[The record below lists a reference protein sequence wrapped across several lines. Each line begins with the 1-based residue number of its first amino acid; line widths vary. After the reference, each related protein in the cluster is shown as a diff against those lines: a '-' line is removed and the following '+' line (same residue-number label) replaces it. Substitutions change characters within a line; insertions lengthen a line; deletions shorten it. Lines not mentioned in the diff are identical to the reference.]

1 MRGRESGCDPEA
13 RRRGS
18 VTRAVFLGTPAF
30 AVPSLEALDRL
41 RDRGVLELVGV
52 VTQPDRAG
60 DRGRLSVPA
69 VKARALALGV
79 PVLQPARI
87 DEPALNEL
95 MSLHPQLLVWAAYGN
110 RLPRTLLAS
119 VNGRAVNV
127 HASLLPRWRGAAPIA
142 HAILAGDR
150 ETGITLM
157 EGTAA
162 LDEGPILAQE
172 RTPIGAAETAGELTT
187 RLSLLGAQLLER
199 ELPRYIAGELQGVPQ
214 DGSQATLARKLL
226 SKDGKLD
233 LARPA
238 DELARRV
245 RAFTPEPGAWTTLRG
260 ERLVVAGASVSG
272 GTPKEHG
279 VLEIHD
285 GQPEV
290 AAGAG
295 WLRLELVRPAGK
307 RTMRGADWARGL
319 RGAEGSRL
327 PS

>member
-1 MRGRESGCDPEA
+1 M
-13 RRRGS
+13 
-18 VTRAVFLGTPAF
+18 FLGTPAF
-30 AVPSLEALDRL
+30 AVPSLEAVDRL
-41 RDRGVLELVGV
+41 CDRGSLELAAV

-69 VKARALALGV
+69 VKARALAFGV

-87 DEPALNEL
+87 DEAALREIT
-95 MSLHPQLLVWAAYGN
+95 SLRPELLVWAAYGN
-110 RLPRTLLAS
+110 RIPGALLDA

-142 HAILAGDR
+142 HAILAGDQ
-150 ETGITLM
+150 ETGVTLM

-172 RTPIGAAETAGELTT
+172 RTPIGEAESAGDLTR
-187 RLSLLGAQLLER
+187 RLALLGAALLER
-199 ELPRYIAGELQGVPQ
+199 ELPHYIAGELQATPQ
-214 DGSQATLARKLL
+214 EGSLATLALKLT
-226 SKDGKLD
+226 SRDGELD
-233 LARPA
+233 FARPA
-238 DELARRV
+238 EELARRV
-245 RAFTPEPGAWTTLRG
+245 RGLTPEPGAWTTFRG
-260 ERLVVAGASVSG
+260 DRLVVAGATVSG

-285 GQPEV
+285 GRPEV

-295 WLRLELVRPAGK
+295 WLRLEMVRPAGK
-307 RTMRGADWARGL
+307 RTMTGEDWARGL
-319 RGAEGSRL
+319 RGIVGAHL

>member
-1 MRGRESGCDPEA
+1 
-13 RRRGS
+13 
-18 VTRAVFLGTPAF
+18 VTRTVFLGTPEF
-30 AVPSLEALDRL
+30 AVPSLEAVDRL
-41 RDRGVLELVGV
+41 CDRGSLELTAV

-69 VKARALALGV
+69 VKARALAFGV

-87 DEPALNEL
+87 DETALREIL
-95 MSLHPQLLVWAAYGN
+95 AQRPELLVWAAYGN
-110 RLPRTLLAS
+110 RIPGALLAA

-142 HAILAGDR
+142 YAILAGDE
-150 ETGITLM
+150 ETGVTLM

-172 RTPIGAAETAGELTT
+172 RTPIGEAESAGDLTR
-187 RLSLLGAQLLER
+187 RLALLGAGLLER
-199 ELPRYIAGELQGVPQ
+199 ELPRYIARDLDATPQ
-214 DGSQATLARKLL
+214 DGSLATFAPKLT
-226 SKDGKLD
+226 SRDGELD
-233 LARPA
+233 FARPA

-245 RAFTPEPGAWTTLRG
+245 RALTPEPGAWTTFRG
-260 ERLVVAGASVSG
+260 DRLVIAGATVSG
-272 GTPKEHG
+272 GTPREHG

-285 GQPEV
+285 GRPEV

-295 WLRLELVRPAGK
+295 WLRLEMVRPAGK
-307 RTMRGADWARGL
+307 RTMTGEDWARGL
-319 RGAEGSRL
+319 RGIVGARL

>member
-1 MRGRESGCDPEA
+1 
-13 RRRGS
+13 
-18 VTRAVFLGTPAF
+18 
-30 AVPSLEALDRL
+30 
-41 RDRGVLELVGV
+41 

-69 VKARALALGV
+69 VKARALAFGV

-87 DEPALNEL
+87 DEAALREIL
-95 MSLHPQLLVWAAYGN
+95 ALGPELLVWAAYGN
-110 RLPRTLLAS
+110 RIPSALLRA

-142 HAILAGDR
+142 HAILAGDP
-150 ETGITLM
+150 ETGVTLM

-172 RTPIGAAETAGELTT
+172 RTPIGEAESAGDLTR
-187 RLSLLGAQLLER
+187 RLALLGAGLLER
-199 ELPRYIAGELQGVPQ
+199 ELPRYIARDFEAEPQ
-214 DGSQATLARKLL
+214 DGSLATLAPKLT
-226 SKDGKLD
+226 SRDGALD
-233 LARPA
+233 FARPA

-245 RAFTPEPGAWTTLRG
+245 RALTPEPGAWTTFRG
-260 ERLVVAGASVSG
+260 DRLVVAGATVSG

-285 GQPEV
+285 GRPEV
-290 AAGAG
+290 AVGAG
-295 WLRLELVRPAGK
+295 WLRLEMVRPAGK
-307 RTMRGADWARGL
+307 RTMTGEDWARGL
-319 RGAEGSRL
+319 RGVAGARL

>member
-1 MRGRESGCDPEA
+1 
-13 RRRGS
+13 
-18 VTRAVFLGTPAF
+18 VFLGTPAF

-41 RDRGVLELVGV
+41 GDRGMLQLVAV

-69 VKARALALGV
+69 VKARALAFGV

-87 DEPALNEL
+87 DEVALREL
-95 MSLHPQLLVWAAYGN
+95 VSLRPDLLVWAAYGN
-110 RLPRTLLAS
+110 RIPQALLGT
-119 VNGRAVNV
+119 VKGRAVNV

-142 HAILAGDR
+142 RAILAGDP
-150 ETGITLM
+150 ETGVTLM

-172 RTPIGAAETAGELTT
+172 RTPVGEAESAGDLTR
-187 RLSLLGAQLLER
+187 RLALLGAGLLER
-199 ELPRYIAGELQGVPQ
+199 ELPRYLAGELEAAPQ
-214 DGSQATLARKLL
+214 DASLATVAAKLT
-226 SKDGKLD
+226 SRDGELD
-233 LARPA
+233 FSRPA

-245 RAFTPEPGAWTTLRG
+245 RAVTPEPGAWTTFRG
-260 ERLVVAGASVSG
+260 DRLVVGGATVSG
-272 GTPKEHG
+272 GTPKERG
-279 VLEIHD
+279 TLEIHD
-285 GQPEV
+285 GWPEV

-307 RTMRGADWARGL
+307 RTMTGEDWARGL
-319 RGAEGSRL
+319 RGIAGARL

>member
-1 MRGRESGCDPEA
+1 
-13 RRRGS
+13 
-18 VTRAVFLGTPAF
+18 VTRTVFLGTPGF
-30 AVPSLEALDRL
+30 AVPSLDALDRL
-41 RDRGVLELVGV
+41 RDRGEIELVAV

-60 DRGRLSVPA
+60 DRGRLTVPA
-69 VKARALALGV
+69 VKARALGIGL

-87 DEPALNEL
+87 DDAALREIT
-95 MSLHPQLLVWAAYGN
+95 SLRPELLVWAAYGN
-110 RLPRTLLAS
+110 KIPRVLLAS

-142 HAILAGDR
+142 RAILSGDR

-157 EGTAA
+157 EGTAE
-162 LDEGPILAQE
+162 LDEGPTLAQE
-172 RTPIGAAETAGELTT
+172 RTAIDESETAGDLTQ
-187 RLSLLGAQLLER
+187 RLAALGAGLLER
-199 ELPRYIAGELQGVPQ
+199 ELPRYIGGELRASPQ
-214 DGSQATLARKLL
+214 DGAHATLAPKLTTRE
-226 SKDGKLD
+226 GELD
-233 LARPA
+233 FARPA

-245 RAFTPEPGAWTTLRG
+245 RAFTPEPGAWTTFRG
-260 ERLVVAGASVSG
+260 DRLVVAKASVSG

-285 GQPEV
+285 GHPEV

-307 RTMRGADWARGL
+307 RTMKGEDWARGL
-319 RGAEGSRL
+319 RDITGARL